1 MNFRILFIIACLY
14 SSSMYAQKA
23 TINGLV
29 SNQTTLTGLSN
40 VRVELGKTGLY
51 QITDA
56 TGHFVFS
63 DIEAGDYKLLFVY
76 DGFETRT
83 HLMTV
88 KANQTNN
95 IAVSLLEKVLDIP
108 DVVITHVSLTGGEQG
123 LKDLP
128 GSAYYISPK
137 ELQKFSYTDINRVL
151 KSIPGVNLQEEDGF
165 GLRPNIGLRGAG
177 VERSTKIT
185 IMEDGVLTAPAPYS
199 ASAAYYF
206 PTVGR
211 MQAVEI
217 LKGSAQIKYGPYTTG
232 GAINLISTQLP
243 TQFTAR
249 VTALGGSFYGKNLHA
264 YVGNNQGQ
272 VAYSVEAFHYGSD
285 GFKHLENNASTG
297 FNKSDYLAK
306 VRFSSK
312 KTAKLQQSLT
322 LKAGL
327 NNEVSNDT
335 YLGLTLSD
343 FSANPLH
350 RYAASQKD
358 LMTTKQ
364 TQLSALHVVQAK
376 KWLTITSTIYRN
388 DFSRNWYK
396 LDAIKD
402 SAGVKKGI
410 ADVLK
415 NPTLYASHLAIVRG
429 ETSANMDALFVKGNN
444 RSYYGQGVQT
454 VVGFDLKSPN
464 ITHDIDLGI
473 RFHQDGMDRF
483 QNEDKYQMVNG
494 TMMQTVAGELG
505 RESNRTAFAQ
515 ALASYVQ
522 YKATY
527 KKFLVTAGLRNE
539 MIQMQE
545 KDYGKND
552 PNRTGTDL
560 VVAKNDVS
568 VWIPGIAV
576 DYKLSDKWAFF
587 AGVHKGFSPPSAK
600 ASSKPEASVNY
611 EGGFK
616 IFRSAFNLQLVA
628 FYNAYSNLL
637 GSDLA
642 ASGGAGTGDLFNGGK
657 SMAKGLELFT
667 SFDAAKQ
674 WKKKFALPLTISYT
688 YSDARFLSDFVS
700 TFEDWGTV
708 HKGDVLPYLAQ
719 HQLNVGLS
727 YEYNKWMVNAGM
739 KFTSNMRAVAGT
751 GKASGIDLIPQA
763 TIFDA
768 SINYQVA
775 KNVQFFGSMTNITD
789 KIYIVAAR
797 PAGVR
802 PGMPRAFQLGLKA
815 KVF

>member
-1 MNFRILFIIACLY
+1 
-14 SSSMYAQKA
+14 MYAQKA

-63 DIEAGDYKLLFVY
+63 GIEAGDYKLLFVY
-76 DGFETRT
+76 DGFETRS
-83 HLMTV
+83 HLMTA

-95 IAVSLLEKVLDIP
+95 IAVSLQEKVLDIP

-272 VAYSVEAFHYGSD
+272 IAYSVEAFQYGSD

-358 LMTTKQ
+358 VMTTKQ
-364 TQLSALHVVQAK
+364 TQLTATHVIQVNK
-376 KWLTITSTIYRN
+376 KLTVTSIVYRN

-396 LDAIKD
+396 LDAVKD

-415 NPTLYASHLAIVRG
+415 NPTLYASHMAIVRG
-429 ETSANMDALFVKGNN
+429 ETSSNADALFVKGNN
-444 RSYYGQGVQT
+444 RSYFGQGVQT
-454 VVGFDLKSPN
+454 VIGLDLNSGVVK
-464 ITHDIDLGI
+464 HDIDFGF

-494 TMMQTVAGELG
+494 TMIQTVAGELG

-522 YKATY
+522 YKAMY

-539 MIQMQE
+539 MIQMHE

-674 WKKKFALPLTISYT
+674 LKKKFALPLTISYT

-708 HKGDVLPYLAQ
+708 RKGDVLPYLAQ

-775 KNVQFFGSMTNITD
+775 KNVQLFGSMTNITD
-789 KIYIVAAR
+789 KTYIVAAR

>member
-1 MNFRILFIIACLY
+1 MNFRIFILLSCFIV
-14 SSSMYAQKA
+14 SVGFAQ
-23 TINGLV
+23 TGSIDGLV
-29 SNQTTLTGLSN
+29 SNNNSLKPLSGI
-40 VRVELGKTGLY
+40 RVELGKTGLY

-56 TGHFVFS
+56 TGHFVFPS
-63 DIEAGDYKLLFVY
+63 IEAGEYKLLFVN
-76 DGFETRT
+76 DGFETYSLVVRVKSNEST
-83 HLMTV
+83 KLTV
-88 KANQTNN
+88 FMQEN
-95 IAVSLLEKVLDIP
+95 VLDIP
-108 DVVITHVSLTGGEQG
+108 EVVITHVSLTGGEQG

-137 ELQKFSYTDINRVL
+137 ELQKFNYTDINRIL

-272 VAYSVEAFHYGSD
+272 VAYSVEAFHYGSE
-285 GFKHLENNASTG
+285 GFKHLANNAPTG

-306 VRFSSK
+306 LRFSSK
-312 KTAKLQQSLT
+312 KTAKVQQSIT
-322 LKAGL
+322 FKAGI

-335 YLGLTLSD
+335 YLGLSLSD
-343 FSANPLH
+343 FEANPFH

-364 TQLSALHVVQAK
+364 TQLSAMHVVQAK

-388 DFSRNWYK
+388 EFTRNWYK
-396 LDAIKD
+396 LDAVKD

-410 ADVLK
+410 ADILK

-429 ETSANMDALFVKGNN
+429 ETSANTDALFVKGNN
-444 RSYYGQGVQT
+444 RSYFGQGVQT
-454 VVGFDLKSPN
+454 VIGLDLNSGVVQ
-464 ITHDIDLGI
+464 HDIDFGF

>member
-1 MNFRILFIIACLY
+1 MNFRIFILLSCFIG
-14 SSSMYAQKA
+14 SVGFAQ
-23 TINGLV
+23 TGSIDGLV
-29 SNQTTLTGLSN
+29 SNNNSLKPLSG

-56 TGHFVFS
+56 TGHFVFPS
-63 DIEAGDYKLLFVY
+63 IEAGEYKLLFVN
-76 DGFETRT
+76 DGFETYSLVVRVKSNEST
-83 HLMTV
+83 KLTV
-88 KANQTNN
+88 FMQEN
-95 IAVSLLEKVLDIP
+95 VLDIP
-108 DVVITHVSLTGGEQG
+108 EVVITHVSLTGGEQG

-137 ELQKFSYTDINRVL
+137 ELQKFNYTDINRIL

-264 YVGNNQGQ
+264 YVGNNHGQ
-272 VAYSVEAFHYGSD
+272 IAYSVEAFHYGSE
-285 GFKHLENNASTG
+285 GFKHLANNAPTG

-306 VRFSSK
+306 LRFSSK
-312 KTAKLQQSLT
+312 KTAKVQQSIT
-322 LKAGL
+322 FKAGI

-335 YLGLTLSD
+335 YLGLSLSD
-343 FSANPLH
+343 FEANPFH

-364 TQLSALHVVQAK
+364 TQLSAMHVVQAK

-388 DFSRNWYK
+388 EFTRNWYK
-396 LDAIKD
+396 LDAVKD

-410 ADVLK
+410 ADILK

-429 ETSANMDALFVKGNN
+429 ETSANTDALFVKGNN
-444 RSYYGQGVQT
+444 RSYFGQGVQT
-454 VVGFDLKSPN
+454 VIGLDLNSGVVQ
-464 ITHDIDLGI
+464 HDIDFGF

-576 DYKLSDKWAFF
+576 DYKLSEKWAFF

-637 GSDLA
+637 GTDLA

>member
-1 MNFRILFIIACLY
+1 MNFRILFIIACLC

-63 DIEAGDYKLLFVY
+63 GIEAGDYKLLFVY
-76 DGFETRT
+76 DGFETRS

-95 IAVSLLEKVLDIP
+95 IAVSLQEKVLDIP

-272 VAYSVEAFHYGSD
+272 IAYSVEAFQYGSD

-358 LMTTKQ
+358 VMTTKQ
-364 TQLSALHVVQAK
+364 TQLTATHVIQVNK
-376 KWLTITSTIYRN
+376 KLTVTSIVYRN

-396 LDAIKD
+396 LDAVKD

-415 NPTLYASHLAIVRG
+415 NPTLYASHMAIVHG
-429 ETSANMDALFVKGNN
+429 ETSSNADALFVKGNN
-444 RSYYGQGVQT
+444 RSYFGQGVQT
-454 VVGFDLKSPN
+454 VIGLDLNSGLVQ
-464 ITHDIDLGI
+464 HDIDFGF

-505 RESNRTAFAQ
+505 RESNRIAFAQ

-539 MIQMQE
+539 MIQMHE

-552 PNRTGTDL
+552 PNRKGTDL

-674 WKKKFALPLTISYT
+674 LKKKFALPLTISYT

-708 HKGDVLPYLAQ
+708 RKGDVLPYLAQ

-775 KNVQFFGSMTNITD
+775 KNVQLFGSMTNITD
-789 KIYIVAAR
+789 KTYIVAAR

>member
-1 MNFRILFIIACLY
+1 MNFRIFILLSCFIG
-14 SSSMYAQKA
+14 SVGFAQ
-23 TINGLV
+23 TGSIDGLV
-29 SNQTTLTGLSN
+29 SNNNSLKPLSG

-51 QITDA
+51 QLTDV
-56 TGHFVFS
+56 TGHFVFPS
-63 DIEAGDYKLLFVY
+63 IEAGEYKLLFVN
-76 DGFETRT
+76 DGFETYSLVVRVKSNEST
-83 HLMTV
+83 KLTV
-88 KANQTNN
+88 FMQEN
-95 IAVSLLEKVLDIP
+95 VLDIP
-108 DVVITHVSLTGGEQG
+108 EVVITHVSLTGGEQG

-137 ELQKFSYTDINRVL
+137 ELQKFNYTDINRIL

-312 KTAKLQQSLT
+312 KTAKVQQSIT
-322 LKAGL
+322 FKAGI

-335 YLGLTLSD
+335 YLGLSLSD
-343 FSANPLH
+343 FEANPFH

-364 TQLSALHVVQAK
+364 TQLSAMHVVQAK

-388 DFSRNWYK
+388 EFTRNWYK
-396 LDAIKD
+396 LDAVKD

-410 ADVLK
+410 ADILK

-429 ETSANMDALFVKGNN
+429 ETSANTDALFVKGNN
-444 RSYYGQGVQT
+444 RSYFGQGVQT
-454 VVGFDLKSPN
+454 VIGLDLNSGVVQ
-464 ITHDIDLGI
+464 HDIDFGF

>member
-1 MNFRILFIIACLY
+1 MNFRILFIIACLC

-63 DIEAGDYKLLFVY
+63 GIEAGDYKLLFVY
-76 DGFETRT
+76 DGFETRS
-83 HLMTV
+83 HLMTA

-95 IAVSLLEKVLDIP
+95 IAVSLQEKVLDIP

-272 VAYSVEAFHYGSD
+272 IAYSVEAFQYGSD

-358 LMTTKQ
+358 VMTTKQ
-364 TQLSALHVVQAK
+364 TQLTATHVIQVNK
-376 KWLTITSTIYRN
+376 KLTVTSIVYRN

-396 LDAIKD
+396 LDAVKD

-415 NPTLYASHLAIVRG
+415 NPTLYASHMAIVHG
-429 ETSANMDALFVKGNN
+429 ETSSNADALFVKGNN
-444 RSYYGQGVQT
+444 RSYFGQGVQT
-454 VVGFDLKSPN
+454 VIGLDLNSGVVK
-464 ITHDIDLGI
+464 HDIDFGF

-494 TMMQTVAGELG
+494 TMIQTVAGELG

-539 MIQMQE
+539 MIQMHE

-674 WKKKFALPLTISYT
+674 LKKKFALPLTISYT

-708 HKGDVLPYLAQ
+708 RKGDVLPYLAQ

-775 KNVQFFGSMTNITD
+775 KNVQLFGSLTNITD
-789 KIYIVAAR
+789 KTYIVAAR

>member
-1 MNFRILFIIACLY
+1 MNFRILVIIACLC
-14 SSSMYAQKA
+14 SSSIFAQKA

-29 SNQTTLTGLSN
+29 SNQITLTGLSN

-63 DIEAGDYKLLFVY
+63 DIVAGEYKLLFVCA
-76 DGFETRT
+76 GFETRT
-83 HLMTV
+83 QHVSV
-88 KANQTNN
+88 KANDTNN
-95 IAVSLLEKVLDIP
+95 ITVFLQEKVFDIP

-177 VERSTKIT
+177 VQRSTKIT

-206 PTVGR
+206 PSIGR

-272 VAYSVEAFHYGSD
+272 IAYSVEAFHYGSD

-312 KTAKLQQSLT
+312 KTAKVQQSLT

-327 NNEVSNDT
+327 NHEVSNET

-343 FSANPLH
+343 FSANPFH

-358 LMTTKQ
+358 VMTTKQ
-364 TQLSALHVVQAK
+364 TQLTATHVIQVNK
-376 KWLTITSTIYRN
+376 KLTVTSIVYRN

-396 LDAIKD
+396 LDAVND

-415 NPTLYASHLAIVRG
+415 NPTLYASHMAILQG
-429 ETSANMDALFVKGNN
+429 ETSSNLDALFVKGNN
-444 RSYYGQGVQT
+444 RSYFGQGVQT
-454 VVGFDLKSPN
+454 VIGLDLNSGVVQ
-464 ITHDIDLGI
+464 HDIDFGF
-473 RFHQDGMDRF
+473 RFHQDGLDRF

-522 YKATY
+522 YKATF

-539 MIQMQE
+539 MIQMHE

-616 IFRSAFNLQLVA
+616 IFRSAFNIQLVA
-628 FYNAYSNLL
+628 FYNAYRNLL

-674 WKKKFALPLTISYT
+674 LKKKFASPLTISYT

-708 HKGDVLPYLAQ
+708 RKGDVLPYLAQ

-775 KNVQFFGSMTNITD
+775 KNVQLFGSMTNITD
-789 KIYIVAAR
+789 KTYIVAAR